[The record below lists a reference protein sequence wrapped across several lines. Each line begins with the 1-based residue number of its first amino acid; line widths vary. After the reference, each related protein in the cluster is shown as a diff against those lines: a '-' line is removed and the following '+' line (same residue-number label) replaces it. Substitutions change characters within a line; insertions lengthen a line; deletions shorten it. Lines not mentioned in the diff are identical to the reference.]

1 MSRIFPHR
9 LSFKWMATFIYF
21 LLIVNSI
28 VRFQEGIPDGS
39 YIEQILDTD
48 SQSRFDKCD
57 VFKSIAIIVKV

>member
-9 LSFKWMATFIYF
+9 LSFKWMATFIF
-21 LLIVNSI
+21 FVNSI

-48 SQSRFDKCD
+48 S
-57 VFKSIAIIVKV
+57 